1 MQKLDGRSTPKESY
15 SQGREPNKFLVGIIS
30 VKFKGEKMRYH
41 ICFDTPFMKINDRAI
56 AFIKGQGDVEITK
69 KLKELSK
76 NGSDIEAYELYT
88 YDLESFEEVNV
99 INYTIKIK
107 DEIKQ

>member
-1 MQKLDGRSTPKESY
+1 MPKLDKKSTLKEGY
-15 SQGREPNKFLVGIIS
+15 SQGRGPNKFLVGIIS
-30 VKFKGEKMRYH
+30 VKFKGEKMRYQ

-69 KLKELSK
+69 KLKELNK
-76 NGSDIEAYELYT
+76 NGTDIEEYELYT

-99 INYTIKIK
+99 VNYAIKIK
-107 DEIKQ
+107 DEVKR